1 MDDAARRVHDR
12 GMNKPVIPPAET
24 TSHTM
29 ASYRATGWE
38 GDSGARRFMPA
49 LVIVVL
55 VAVGGVAIEF
65 ALSDQPKLN
74 EAAAREPAVV
84 AAPSVTEPIELAPA
98 APPSALAEPAVAPKP
113 AAETPRFATPPRSV
127 ARAPAVAPSLAAR
140 ASPERQLE
148 LAPPAAGVASP
159 QPEQAPRATDAPL
172 AEPPLLAPIG
182 NPMPVPTAA
191 SGAGD

>member
-29 ASYRATGWE
+29 ASYRAPGWE

-84 AAPSVTEPIELAPA
+84 AAPSVTEPIELAP

-182 NPMPVPTAA
+182 NPRPVPTAA

>member
-84 AAPSVTEPIELAPA
+84 VAPSVT
-98 APPSALAEPAVAPKP
+98 EPAVAPKP
-113 AAETPRFATPPRSV
+113 AAEAPRFATPPRSV

-148 LAPPAAGVASP
+148 LAPPAAGVTSP
-159 QPEQAPRATDAPL
+159 QPEQEPRATDAPL
-172 AEPPLLAPIG
+172 AEPPLLAPIRT
-182 NPMPVPTAA
+182 PMPAPTAA

>member
-74 EAAAREPAVV
+74 EAAAREPAG
-84 AAPSVTEPIELAPA
+84 AAALDSTAVNASATTRA
-98 APPSALAEPAVAPKP
+98 AVMSGCFGYFIVRS
-113 AAETPRFATPPRSV
+113 PR
-127 ARAPAVAPSLAAR
+127 LNDMKR
-140 ASPERQLE
+140 ASDRKRPLVS
-148 LAPPAAGVASP
+148 APYGLCHKKRVSGY
-159 QPEQAPRATDAPL
+159 RF
-172 AEPPLLAPIG
+172 PIRRDR
-182 NPMPVPTAA
+182 
-191 SGAGD
+191 SGPGCC